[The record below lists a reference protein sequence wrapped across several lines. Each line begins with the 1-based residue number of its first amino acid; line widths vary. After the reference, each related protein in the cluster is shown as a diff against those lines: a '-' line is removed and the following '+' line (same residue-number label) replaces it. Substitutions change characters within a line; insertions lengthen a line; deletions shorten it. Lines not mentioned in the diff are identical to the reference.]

1 MVVSYENRN
10 LFQKNKNMF
19 LTEIIS
25 LDAMEHIF
33 HRIHRKIKN
42 HKSFHASGNTSS
54 RFQSPM
60 EELHNISNTMFD
72 KYKIFPKTQIP

>member
-42 HKSFHASGNTSS
+42 HKSFHAYGNTNS

-60 EELHNISNTMFD
+60 KELHNSSNTMFD
-72 KYKIFPKTQIP
+72 KYKIFPKTQTP